1 MFIIVRLF
9 SRFDLAGELQ
19 NYENYPL
26 DAFEIPMNVRIRGL
40 KANTKYT
47 VTVYADAF
55 VNNAD
60 AEQRIVS
67 VKTLPYTVYSS
78 NDYGLAFGDKITYD
92 ANEDDLTITFVGGSN
107 FEDVVGLN
115 YTIQRVDADLLNSP
129 NHKIEGSFEVGEEP
143 DKLHP
148 TFNEQ
153 WQFILKPENY
163 TELFA
168 PEIYDKQYL
177 NTNIAISIVISL
189 DVKDKDG
196 NITTITHE
204 QIKQFEGTAVYNIKS
219 IKTKK

>member
-1 MFIIVRLF
+1 M
-9 SRFDLAGELQ
+9 
-19 NYENYPL
+19 
-26 DAFEIPMNVRIRGL
+26 
-40 KANTKYT
+40 
-47 VTVYADAF
+47 
-55 VNNAD
+55 
-60 AEQRIVS
+60 
-67 VKTLPYTVYSS
+67 
-78 NDYGLAFGDKITYD
+78 
-92 ANEDDLTITFVGGSN
+92 
-107 FEDVVGLN
+107 
-115 YTIQRVDADLLNSP
+115 
-129 NHKIEGSFEVGEEP
+129 
-143 DKLHP
+143 HP

-204 QIKQFEGTAVYNIKS
+204 QIKQFEGTAVYKIKS